1 MWIFYKIIY
10 VDNRNTWTYNGIDMK
25 ITEFD
30 EYLLVEGL
38 EDFDVKHTLECG
50 QVFRYKVRDFGYT
63 VYTSNQKAD
72 VYCHNNSVK
81 IFTNNKKYFV
91 NYFDFC
97 TNYAKIKSR
106 LEANPI
112 MSEAIKFGN
121 GIRILRADSLEMII
135 SFIISQNNNIPRIK
149 GIIEKICESYG
160 TRIEDYYAFPTLE
173 QLKSIP
179 LEFFKSIGCGYRD
192 KYLYSTIQSIDS
204 GYVEKISQM
213 STNDARDELM
223 KLMGV
228 GRKVADCILLFGFR
242 KTDVFP
248 TDTWVV
254 KCYNSIYQTDEKNAV
269 KISNHF
275 TTMFGDLSGFAQ
287 QYLFYKMRETL

>member
-1 MWIFYKIIY
+1 
-10 VDNRNTWTYNGIDMK
+10 MK

-30 EYLLVEGL
+30 DYLLVEGL
-38 EDFDVKHTLECG
+38 EDFNVKHTVECG
-50 QVFRYKVRDFGYT
+50 QLFRYKVRDFGYT
-63 VYTSNQKAD
+63 VYSLDQKAD
-72 VYCHNNSVK
+72 IYCQNDTVK
-81 IFTNNKKYFV
+81 IFTNNKKYFI

-97 TNYAKIKSR
+97 TNYAKIKSS

-112 MSEAIKFGN
+112 MKDAIKFGS
-121 GIRILRADSLEMII
+121 GIRILRGNPLEMII

-149 GIIEKICESYG
+149 GIVEKICEGYG
-160 TRIEDYYAFPTLE
+160 TKIDDYYAFPTLQ

-192 KYLYSTIQSIDS
+192 SYLYSTIQTIDENFINRVLNMDTDS
-204 GYVEKISQM
+204 
-213 STNDARDELM
+213 ARIELM
-223 KLMGV
+223 KLKGI

-242 KTDVFP
+242 KTAVFP

-254 KCYNSIYQTDEKNAV
+254 KCYNNIYQTNEKNAE
-269 KISNHF
+269 KISKHF
-275 TTMFGDLSGFAQ
+275 TEMFGELSGFAQ

>member
-1 MWIFYKIIY
+1 
-10 VDNRNTWTYNGIDMK
+10 MK

-38 EDFDVKHTLECG
+38 EDFNVKHTLECG
-50 QVFRYKVRDFGYT
+50 QVFRYKVQDFGYT
-63 VYTSNQKAD
+63 VYTSDQKAD
-72 VYCHNNSVK
+72 IYCQNDSIK
-81 IFTNNKKYFV
+81 IFTNNKKYFI

-97 TNYAKIKSR
+97 TNYAKIKSS
-106 LEANPI
+106 LGANPI
-112 MSEAIKFGN
+112 MAQAIKFGS
-121 GIRILRADSLEMII
+121 GIRILRGEPLEMII

-149 GIIEKICESYG
+149 GIIEKICEGYG
-160 TRIEDYYAFPTLE
+160 TYNGDYYAFPTLQ

-179 LEFFKSIGCGYRD
+179 FEFFKKIGCGYRD
-192 KYLYSTIQSIDS
+192 RYLYKAIEMLGNEIDIERIANMPTI
-204 GYVEKISQM
+204 E
-213 STNDARDELM
+213 ARTELM

-269 KISNHF
+269 KISEHF
-275 TTMFGDLSGFAQ
+275 VKEFGELSGFAQ